1 MVRSYTSKQLLD
13 KVKTLK
19 SFVVIP
25 SGYWILGVQ
34 SNEDAYDRFDDKF
47 YLFKGEDFIMVT
59 TGTTNAGSDGQQN
72 FEKYNAKGVAVL
84 PTNTWFYDIWSF
96 GLHQGKM
103 QALKQVKPITLFR
116 DNIKNK
122 KIDEVQQQTAAL
134 VGINFHTVSY
144 TKKAGSGYIGST
156 IGSWSVGCQVANNID
171 QYYQLLNLVKNQKT
185 VSYCLIKEFNPN

>member
-1 MVRSYTSKQLLD
+1 
-13 KVKTLK
+13 
-19 SFVVIP
+19 
-25 SGYWILGVQ
+25 
-34 SNEDAYDRFDDKF
+34 
-47 YLFKGEDFIMVT
+47 
-59 TGTTNAGSDGQQN
+59 
-72 FEKYNAKGVAVL
+72 
-84 PTNTWFYDIWSF
+84 
-96 GLHQGKM
+96 M
-103 QALKQVKPITLFR
+103 QALKQVKPIALFR

-185 VSYCLIKEFNPN
+185 VSYCLIKEFNTN